1 MGRQNKTA
9 TVSSVDEPC
18 DKTGRCP
25 TIDRCLANHIC
36 HLCTKLENSFRN
48 RWVECSKCRVSIC
61 FQKIPGQK
69 KGHHTS
75 MMDKLWEM
83 VQLPNWSFH
92 CLTCVGTCVSPATI
106 AAEQQQQNPTTM
118 SSAAI
123 AAEQQKPTTLS
134 PKTSP
139 VDKEQQQKLNP
150 PVSSSPVTLQQHQ
163 QKSAIHVEE
172 QQKQKLK
179 PPMSSSPIALQQQK
193 LIIPAEVHQQE
204 QKSTMP
210 SSPDASQL
218 KRKSTISTEVAEIR
232 RMISALSREVA
243 GLRTSVCPKTHSEG
257 SYRSALLSNLPVART
272 EPQRIEGVAEPATHE
287 LIAIGV
293 PEDVVD
299 LQAFIGN
306 TAWDLS
312 CVPPKSASRLGRP
325 GSKPRLIRLLFTG
338 FTEARTFHLAA
349 DRARR
354 DNIINFRTQY
364 HTLLAEKKFLTSDV
378 LPMFLLTFINQRKTI
393 YL

>member
-9 TVSSVDEPC
+9 TVSSADEPC

-25 TIDRCLANHIC
+25 TIERCPANHIC

-48 RWVECSKCRVSIC
+48 RWVECSNCRVSIC
-61 FQKIPGQK
+61 FQCATNFQKIPGQK

-92 CLTCVGTCVSPATI
+92 CLTCVATCVSPATI
-106 AAEQQQQNPTTM
+106 AAEQQQNPTTV

-150 PVSSSPVTLQQHQ
+150 PVSSSPVTLQQQQ
-163 QKSAIHVEE
+163 QKSAIHVDE

-179 PPMSSSPIALQQQK
+179 PPMPSSLIALGQQK
-193 LIIPAEVHQQE
+193 LIIPAEVHQQVR
-204 QKSTMP
+204 KPTMP

-218 KRKSTISTEVAEIR
+218 KRRSTISTEVAEIR

-243 GLRTSVCPKTHSEG
+243 GLRTSVCPKTRSEG

-287 LIAIGV
+287 
-293 PEDVVD
+293 
-299 LQAFIGN
+299 
-306 TAWDLS
+306 
-312 CVPPKSASRLGRP
+312 
-325 GSKPRLIRLLFTG
+325 
-338 FTEARTFHLAA
+338 
-349 DRARR
+349 
-354 DNIINFRTQY
+354 
-364 HTLLAEKKFLTSDV
+364 
-378 LPMFLLTFINQRKTI
+378 
-393 YL
+393 

>member
-1 MGRQNKTA
+1 
-9 TVSSVDEPC
+9 
-18 DKTGRCP
+18 
-25 TIDRCLANHIC
+25 
-36 HLCTKLENSFRN
+36 
-48 RWVECSKCRVSIC
+48 
-61 FQKIPGQK
+61 
-69 KGHHTS
+69 
-75 MMDKLWEM
+75 MDKLWEM

-92 CLTCVGTCVSPATI
+92 CLTCVATCVSPATI
-106 AAEQQQQNPTTM
+106 AAEQQQ
-118 SSAAI
+118 
-123 AAEQQKPTTLS
+123 PTTLS

-150 PVSSSPVTLQQHQ
+150 PVSSSPVTLQQQQ

-179 PPMSSSPIALQQQK
+179 PPMSSSPIALGQQK

-204 QKSTMP
+204 QKPTMP

-218 KRKSTISTEVAEIR
+218 KQRSTISTEVAEIR

-243 GLRTSVCPKTHSEG
+243 GLRTSVCPKTRSEG

-293 PEDVVD
+293 PEDVAD

-306 TAWDLS
+306 TARDLS

-325 GSKPRLIRLLFTG
+325 GSKPRLSGCCLRALL
-338 FTEARTFHLAA
+338 
-349 DRARR
+349 RR
-354 DNIINFRTQY
+354 RHSIW
-364 HTLLAEKKFLTSDV
+364 
-378 LPMFLLTFINQRKTI
+378 LLTELGVTTLSTLEHVLAYHPMYAQS
-393 YL
+393 